1 MDDKKLY
8 SDKRW
13 TEPMAYKVVGHVE
26 VTPKEQE
33 EARKKLLKFIKDNEE
48 LKKNN

>member
-13 TEPMAYKVVGHVE
+13 TEPIACKVVGHIE
-26 VTPKEQE
+26 MTPEEHE
-33 EARKKLLKFIKDNEE
+33 EASKTLERIMKKMSGQND
-48 LKKNN
+48 